1 MTRPDLSVVTVS
13 SGRAQLLLRKLSAVA
28 DQRLDLRR
36 LEVVLVDNACPD
48 GVGAQAEGRRW
59 PFALR
64 VLRAARRLPPGPA
77 RCLALEA
84 ATAPLVWLS
93 DDDCLPEPQAA
104 ERHLARQ
111 RLGPCVVVG
120 GLRFVDPGRPAPSQR
135 ATPRAR
141 SGPLFVTGANTS
153 LPREAMRRACQERL
167 ALPRPY
173 GGEDLV
179 LGLQLRDQGQRF
191 VAAPEA
197 VAEHHGP
204 DPRWGGEP
212 AKGYDAG
219 YNAVAIARRWPEAAW
234 GLGVHPLQIALKRLA
249 LASPEASF
257 WRRLAPGRARYERAY
272 LDGCLDAR
280 RALAKEEA
288 NP

>member
-13 SGRAQLLLRKLSAVA
+13 SGRAHLLLRKLAA
-28 DQRLDLRR
+28 LAAQQLDPGRF
-36 LEVVLVDNACPD
+36 EVILVDNACPEQ
-48 GVGAQAEGRRW
+48 VGAQVEGRRW
-59 PFALR
+59 PFTVR

-84 ATAPLVWLS
+84 ATAPLVCLS
-93 DDDCLPEPQAA
+93 DDDCLPEPEAA

-120 GLRFVDPGRPAPSQR
+120 GLRFVDPDGPRPPHR
-135 ATPRAR
+135 ATPRVR
-141 SGPLFVTGANTS
+141 SGPLFVSGANTS

-167 ALPRPY
+167 ELPRPY

-179 LGLQLRDQGQRF
+179 LGLQLRDQGYRF

-204 DPRWGGEP
+204 DPRWGGAP

-219 YNAVAIARRWPEAAW
+219 YNAVAIARRWPAAAW

-249 LASPEASF
+249 LASSEASF
-257 WRRLAPGRARYERAY
+257 WRWLAPGRVRYERAY
-272 LDGCLDAR
+272 LDGCLAAR
-280 RALAKEEA
+280 RELTKEEGSV
-288 NP
+288 